1 MTQLSVKDL
10 YTKDLEDNTTVSLEG
25 SIKTIRGSKNISFI
39 ELNDGSCFK
48 SAQIIVKKSNENFE
62 QISKLPIASTIT
74 VEGAFVKTP
83 DAPQPFEVHGEKV
96 ELVGRSDSDY
106 PLQKKKTSYEFLRT
120 IAHLRPRTNTFYSV
134 FRIRSLAAFAVHEY
148 LQHNDFVYVN
158 TPIITSSDTEGA
170 GEMFRVTTMDMD
182 NLPKDDQGH
191 VDNSK
196 DFFKTETNLT
206 VSGQLPEEAFTM
218 AFKNVYTFG
227 PTFRAENSHTPRHA
241 SEFWMIEPDMAYTR
255 LPGMMDVAEGLLKY
269 VINYVLDHAKDELE
283 FLEENVKPG
292 LIEKLQKTASED
304 FARVTYTD
312 AVKLLQEADVEFKVP
327 VEWGIDLQSEHE
339 RYLCEDVYKRPTF
352 LTDYPRDIK
361 AFYMRDNDDG
371 KTVAAADCLVPG
383 IGEIV
388 GGSEREERYDVL
400 NDKIKEF
407 DLNPEEYD
415 WYEDLR
421 KYGEIKH
428 SGFGIGFERLVM
440 YVTGMENIRDVIP
453 FPREPGSAKF

>member
-182 NLPKDDQGH
+182 NLPKDEQGH

-283 FLEENVKPG
+283 FLDENVKPG

-312 AVKLLQEADVEFKVP
+312 AVKLLQEADVEFNVP

>member
-283 FLEENVKPG
+283 FLDENVKPG

-312 AVKLLQEADVEFKVP
+312 AVKLLKDADVDFKVP

>member
-170 GEMFRVTTMDMD
+170 GEMFRVTTMDLD

-241 SEFWMIEPDMAYTR
+241 SEFWMIEPDMAYTS

-283 FLEENVKPG
+283 FLDENVKPG

-312 AVKLLQEADVEFKVP
+312 AVKLLQDADVEFKVP